1 MTQLPSDICK
11 EHGIEAFKNNS
22 FWQKV
27 KISLFFLKPCLHKSV
42 YLANLSS
49 REQRVKS
56 HREEAEALRVKPRK
70 WHQPGSAVAALQRD
84 TAARGSKDTCEQT
97 RLGQRKRR
105 RGRVNR
111 IHEGRHGHA
120 CAHSTATPP
129 TFGQLVRLTLS
140 RPPERP
146 SAQLVLMGNLDCCL
160 LLISE
165 RGSGGFG
172 NVASFLMRENG
183 LLMKSARSHN
193 LRGLLVRS

>member
-27 KISLFFLKPCLHKSV
+27 KISLFLLKPCLHKSV

-70 WHQPGSAVAALQRD
+70 WHQPGSAVSALQRD
-84 TAARGSKDTCEQT
+84 TAAGSSTDTCEQT
-97 RLGQRKRR
+97 HLGQRKG

-111 IHEGRHGHA
+111 IHEGRHGHT

-129 TFGQLVRLTLS
+129 AFGQLGCLSSLPTARTAIRATRAHRQSRLLS
-140 RPPERP
+140 VVDFRER
-146 SAQLVLMGNLDCCL
+146 VVV
-160 LLISE
+160 SE
-165 RGSGGFG
+165 MWPLS
-172 NVASFLMRENG
+172 
-183 LLMKSARSHN
+183 
-193 LRGLLVRS
+193 